1 MRGLLENTVS
11 IASLA
16 AGLWALEHVDDL
28 AARLVVFYT
37 TFCAFVAPMLLMRA
51 LLDR

>member
-11 IASLA
+11 IAGLA
-16 AGLWALEHVDDL
+16 AGLWALEYVDDL
-28 AARLVVFYT
+28 AVRMVVFYT
-37 TFCAFVAPMLLMRA
+37 TLCAFVAPMLLSRA